1 MLNFLF
7 FFVPLPESL
16 FVFLSDF
23 QDKVSL
29 YNPDSS
35 ETCSIAQT
43 DLCLW
48 RVGIKGAR
56 HRHPALS
63 FRVAFLPEYITLPL
77 ILPSFSQLRL
87 SHFSLFIMLQG
98 WGICARG
105 CSAFQSQSV
114 PVCPGAGVKGH
125 WVVWVLRTQLWFTAK
140 ATSSFNCYII
150 SPAPVPHLLF
160 LIHLILWMHGFL
172 MPTYAETNTFGT
184 RVLF

>member
-1 MLNFLF
+1 MTAGLPVPSSVSCLFVWLALFLHFSDFLLFCMLNFLF

-35 ETCSIAQT
+35 ETCSIAQA

-98 WGICARG
+98 WGICAYG

-114 PVCPGAGVKGH
+114 PD
-125 WVVWVLRTQLWFTAK
+125 
-140 ATSSFNCYII
+140 
-150 SPAPVPHLLF
+150 APEQESRDIGLC
-160 LIHLILWMHGFL
+160 GC
-172 MPTYAETNTFGT
+172 
-184 RVLF
+184 